1 MSVHQITPIKAYV
14 KVLALL
20 LFLTFITV
28 IVAKPVSG
36 FDLGHFNALLAFAI
50 ATVKAV
56 AVGLIFMGLK
66 HESKVSRNYFLSAI
80 FVLFILFIYVAFDI
94 VTRVVVQNPL

>member
-1 MSVHQITPIKAYV
+1 MDLHHITPIKTYI

-36 FDLGHFNALLAFAI
+36 FDLGHLNTFVAFAI

-66 HESKVSRNYFLSAI
+66 HENKVSRNYFISAI
-80 FVLFILFIYVAFDI
+80 LVLLVLFSFLAFDI
-94 VTRVVVQNPL
+94 ATREVLVNPL

>member
-1 MSVHQITPIKAYV
+1 MDLHHITPIKTYV

-36 FDLGHFNALLAFAI
+36 FDLGHLNTLVAFVI

-56 AVGLIFMGLK
+56 AVGLIFMGLR
-66 HESKVSRNYFLSAI
+66 HESKVNRNYFLSAI
-80 FVLFILFIYVAFDI
+80 LVLFILFIYLAFDI
-94 VTRVVVQNPL
+94 ATRAVVLNPL